1 MPQDATDGNLWY
13 LQAMRDLVAAM
24 MHPRLA
30 LLFAAWREAAGR
42 GGAIHPDLFLGEHGD
57 HLLVVET
64 DGVRNRYSHY
74 GRAFASHFG
83 IDLTGRTIDMLPD
96 EILTADRRSMLE
108 FEYAFVHRQGVPL
121 WRAYTAEFSG
131 EGTETWQRLVL
142 PMGDNQRLLVGA
154 YPMAMAPPS
163 GDPGAQLLSM
173 LIEKVPLVLAAD
185 GGLADLALSLQTFG
199 EGRKQMAAM
208 EALASLDSLTGI
220 ANLRHFN
227 HLAEAEL
234 AHSRRMG
241 RAYSL
246 LAMDIDHFKR
256 INDGYGHAAGDEALK
271 AFVGACR
278 VGLRSPDILGR
289 CGGEEFAVAL
299 PNTDGDSA
307 RRIAERLRRLVEQT
321 VITLEAGKDI
331 SVTVSIGVATL
342 SPDEQPVGENTHA
355 FVRTLRARADQ
366 ALYRSKEGGRNR
378 VSVAGT

>member
-1 MPQDATDGNLWY
+1 
-13 LQAMRDLVAAM
+13 MRDLVAAL

-30 LLFAAWREAAGR
+30 ALFAAWREAAESDA
-42 GGAIHPDLFLGEHGD
+42 AIDPELFFADHAD

-74 GRAFASHFG
+74 GLAFATHFG

-121 WRAYTAEFSG
+121 WRSYTAEFSA

-142 PMGDNQRLLVGA
+142 PLGDNHRLLVGA
-154 YPMAMAPPS
+154 YPSSMVLPDADA
-163 GDPGAQLLSM
+163 GVGLLSM
-173 LIEKVPLVLAAD
+173 LIEKVPLILGKD

-220 ANLRHFN
+220 ANLRHFT

-241 RAYSL
+241 RTYSL
-246 LAMDIDHFKR
+246 LAIDIDHFKR

-271 AFVGACR
+271 AFVAACR
-278 VGLRSPDILGR
+278 LGLRAPDILGR
-289 CGGEEFAVAL
+289 CGGEEFGVAL
-299 PNTDGDSA
+299 PNTDGEGA
-307 RRIAERLRRLVEQT
+307 LKIAERLRRLVEQT
-321 VITLEAGKDI
+321 VITLEPGKDI
-331 SVTVSIGVATL
+331 SVTASIGVATL
-342 SPDEQPVGENTHA
+342 PPEEQPAGDNTHSI
-355 FVRTLRARADQ
+355 LRALRAKADQ
-366 ALYRSKEGGRNR
+366 ALYRSKEEGRNR
-378 VSVAGT
+378 VSMAGSDPPTPR